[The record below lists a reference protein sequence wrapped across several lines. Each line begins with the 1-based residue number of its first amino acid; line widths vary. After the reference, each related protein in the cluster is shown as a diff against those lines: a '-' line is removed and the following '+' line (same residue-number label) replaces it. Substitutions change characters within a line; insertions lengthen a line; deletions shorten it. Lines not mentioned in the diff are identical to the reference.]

1 MQTTNQTYYAHGKL
15 LLTAEYFVL
24 RGAKAIA
31 LPLKY
36 GQHMVVALGMKE
48 GILDWNA
55 FSPNGLWFACELTL
69 PGFEI
74 VSTTDEAKAVVLQ
87 RIFQTIQQLKPEFEI
102 TSSLDVQTRTTFNKE
117 WGMGSSSTLIA
128 NLASWS
134 GVDAFRLNELIF
146 NGSGFDIACATANSP
161 ILYTKGKMPE
171 LVTLNYPFADKLYFV
186 YSGKKKATQN
196 EVIRFLNE
204 GGIDREPIAQM
215 NKLTEQIVRAE
226 SLAEFQQL
234 IGEHEKVVSE
244 LLDVPTIKSTNFP
257 DFPGEI
263 KSLGAWGGDFYLAAT
278 ELSESDVRTY
288 FQRKN
293 LSVVF
298 RWEELVLSVG

>member
-1 MQTTNQTYYAHGKL
+1 M
-15 LLTAEYFVL
+15 V
-24 RGAKAIA
+24 IA
-31 LPLKY
+31 PGTK
-36 GQHMVVALGMKE
+36 K

-55 FSPNGLWFACELTL
+55 FSPNGLWFACELSL

-87 RIFQTIQQLKPEFEI
+87 KIFQTIQQLKPEFEI
-102 TSSLDVQTRTTFNKE
+102 PSSLDVQTRTTFNKE

-161 ILYTKGKMPE
+161 ILYTKGKTPE
-171 LVTLNYPFADKLYFV
+171 LVTRNYPFADKLYFV

-196 EVIRFLNE
+196 EVIRFLKNE
-204 GGIDREPIAQM
+204 EITSEDIGRIDR
-215 NKLTEQIVRAE
+215 LTDQFA
-226 SLAEFQQL
+226 SAATLNEFQKL
-234 IGEHEKVVSE
+234 MTEHEKVVSE
-244 LLDVPTIKSTNFP
+244 LLGTPTIKSTYFS
-257 DFPGEI
+257 DFSGEI
-263 KSLGAWGGDFYLAAT
+263 KSLGAWGGDFYLVAT
-278 ELSESDVRTY
+278 NLSEPDVRKY

-298 RWEELVLSVG
+298 RWGELINEKDVISY